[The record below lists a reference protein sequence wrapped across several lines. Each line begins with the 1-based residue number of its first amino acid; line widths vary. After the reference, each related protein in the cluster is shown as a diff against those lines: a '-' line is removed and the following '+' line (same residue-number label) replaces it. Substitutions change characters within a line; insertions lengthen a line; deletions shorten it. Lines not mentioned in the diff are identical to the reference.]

1 MMKKLT
7 ARATLIYM
15 IKMLTECLE
24 ELKSTAKDGFT
35 YGEKTGICR
44 VSGNHTI
51 MGGIGKQ
58 RIGLRNRRAVS
69 AVIDIVFIDKRHLP
83 WYTVSD
89 I

>member
-35 YGEKTGICR
+35 YGEKTAYAECLEIIQLWEESESNGLDYEIDDTHIC
-44 VSGNHTI
+44 
-51 MGGIGKQ
+51 
-58 RIGLRNRRAVS
+58 S
-69 AVIDIVFIDKRHLP
+69 AHSSCV
-83 WYTVSD
+83 
-89 I
+89 

>member
-24 ELKSTAKDGFT
+24 ELKST
-35 YGEKTGICR
+35 ICR

>member
-35 YGEKTGICR
+35 YGEKTAAECLEIIQLWEE
-44 VSGNHTI
+44 SESN
-51 MGGIGKQ
+51 
-58 RIGLRNRRAVS
+58 GLDYEIEER
-69 AVIDIVFIDKRHLP
+69 FPL
-83 WYTVSD
+83 
-89 I
+89 

>member
-35 YGEKTGICR
+35 YGEKRHMPSVWKSYNYG
-44 VSGNHTI
+44 
-51 MGGIGKQ
+51 
-58 RIGLRNRRAVS
+58 RNRKATDW
-69 AVIDIVFIDKRHLP
+69 ITK
-83 WYTVSD
+83 
-89 I
+89 